1 MTTAPVL
8 SKSAAAQALAARAE
22 AAALR
27 AIPDMKDPAGLRTL
41 MQNARTRN
49 APAVYDAAF
58 RRLANLVP
66 EQEAGTLDFDFWKT
80 TLAYEQVLTEKNG
93 RATRATRLRQKVA
106 RVGVTRTLEDL
117 ATATTPSDGFDVLM
131 ARGMPELTAEAIIL
145 QHRARFSEVA
155 VASAGRRLEAS
166 GADLTAYLPTP
177 PEE

>member
-27 AIPDMKDPAGLRTL
+27 AIPEMKDPAGLRTL

-49 APAVYDAAF
+49 ATAVYDAAF

-117 ATATTPSDGFDVLM
+117 ATATTASDGFDVLM
-131 ARGMPELTAEAIIL
+131 ARGMPELTAEAIVL
-145 QHRARFSEVA
+145 QHRPRFSEAA
-155 VASAGRRLEAS
+155 VEAAGRRLEAS
-166 GADLTAYLPTP
+166 GADLAAYLPIPT
-177 PEE
+177 EE